1 MATKLKPIAE
11 QAVVITGAS
20 SGIGL
25 ATAYRAAERGARVV
39 VSARNGPELE
49 KIVRRIEERGG
60 KATAVVADVASRSDL
75 ERLADE
81 AVKAYGGFDT
91 WVNNAGV
98 GIYGRLDEVSD
109 GDHRRLFD
117 VNFWGLVNGTQIA
130 AAHLKEKGGAIINL
144 GSVVADIAFP
154 LQGMYVASKHAIKG
168 FTDAFRMEAEAAGH
182 PISITLIKPSAIDT
196 PFPDHAKNYLD
207 EEPILPPPLYAP
219 EDVASAIVHAAQHG
233 GRDYYIGGGGK
244 LISSLNKH
252 IPGVIDRFASRMG
265 GLERSGPARR
275 DREGSLYDVAADGE
289 VHGDPKYMVRRSIY
303 TGAQTHP
310 AATLAIVA
318 AGAVGVLGLL
328 ALGRRNS
335 A

>member
-1 MATKLKPIAE
+1 MSTKLKPISD
-11 QAVVITGAS
+11 QAIVITGAS

-25 ATAYRAAERGARVV
+25 ATAYHAAERGARVV
-39 VSARNGPELE
+39 VSSRNGPELE
-49 KIVRRIEERGG
+49 KIVRRIQERGG
-60 KATAVVADVASRSDL
+60 RALAVVADVAKREDL
-75 ERLADE
+75 ARLAEE
-81 AVKAYGGFDT
+81 AIKAYGGFDT

-109 GDHRRLFD
+109 EDHRRLFD

-130 AAHLKEKGGAIINL
+130 AGHLKTKGGAIINL

-182 PISITLIKPSAIDT
+182 PISVTLIKPSALDT
-196 PFPDHAKNYLD
+196 PFPAHAKNYLD
-207 EEPILPPPLYAP
+207 KEPALPPPLYAP
-219 EDVASAIVHAAQHG
+219 EDAANAIVYAAQHG

-244 LISSLNKH
+244 LMSTLNKH
-252 IPGVIDRFASRMG
+252 IPGVFDRLASRMG
-265 GLERSGPARR
+265 GLEQSGPPMR
-275 DREGSLYDVAADGE
+275 DRAGSLFDHTADGQT
-289 VHGDPKYMVRRSIY
+289 HGDPKYMVRRSIY
-303 TGAQTHP
+303 TSAQTHP
-310 AATLAIVA
+310 ATALAVVA
-318 AGAVGVLGLL
+318 AGAVGVLGML